1 MFYSKFLN
9 KRNIKNIFL
18 YNSKWSLHSLFS
30 LVSLYPPLPPPPS
43 LPTPHTSYACLSD
56 NTIIPPFLSFFFF
69 LILKHIK
76 WRYLLITCN
85 TQNHSPPLIYQ
96 CARTLTTVW
105 IPIESPPFPSF
116 FFNSMIQSLK
126 KEYTRWV
133 IWSWIKGFNCC
144 ITIK

>member
-1 MFYSKFLN
+1 MISSLSFFSCLSLPPSPPSPFSPYPTHIIRMFIRQHN
-9 KRNIKNIFL
+9 
-18 YNSKWSLHSLFS
+18 H
-30 LVSLYPPLPPPPS
+30 PPLS
-43 LPTPHTSYACLSD
+43 
-56 NTIIPPFLSFFFF
+56 FFFFF